1 MNHSTWYR
9 GRPHLEY
16 LVNKTPFCV
25 IYNLNF
31 FGENFIVATCYKGEG
46 KLIRQCWEL
55 AVGINGSLSVKGS
68 LLAQVFLQCSVWCQ
82 AFFSVSP
89 YLIHLSK
96 LLYSHFPLSSKQ
108 VAEYIYIYIF
118 FLTEI
123 LKCNGAWW
131 WLLTRLLWLS
141 SVAHPCDSWSLLCE
155 IPNTICDLP
164 KIFNI
169 VLLDW

>member
-1 MNHSTWYR
+1 MLRVGCGHKWK
-9 GRPHLEY
+9 
-16 LVNKTPFCV
+16 LVSWR
-25 IYNLNF
+25 LS
-31 FGENFIVATCYKGEG
+31 
-46 KLIRQCWEL
+46 L
-55 AVGINGSLSVKGS
+55 GSSIFTVLCLVSS
-68 LLAQVFLQCSVWCQ
+68 Y
-82 AFFSVSP
+82 FSVSA

-108 VAEYIYIYIF
+108 VAEYVYIYIYIYFFFF

-141 SVAHPCDSWSLLCE
+141 SVARHCDSQRLLRE

-164 KIFNI
+164 KIFNT

>member
-31 FGENFIVATCYKGEG
+31 FGENFIVATCYKSEG

-55 AVGINGSLSVKGS
+55 AVGINGSLLVKGS

-96 LLYSHFPLSSKQ
+96 LLYSHFPFSSKQ
-108 VAEYIYIYIF
+108 VVEYIHIYIF
-118 FLTEI
+118 FFFYTEI
-123 LKCNGAWW
+123 LNVVVLDGGCSPGCYGY
-131 WLLTRLLWLS
+131 LLLHTLVTLRDFSERFPTLLVTCQKFLT
-141 SVAHPCDSWSLLCE
+141 LCY
-155 IPNTICDLP
+155 
-164 KIFNI
+164 
-169 VLLDW
+169 